1 MPLGEFRLYRICRD
15 DSRPAFNKIRGG
27 AFPAGAAVNASTYTE
42 LIAALSE
49 RAPRYETYK
58 WFGVEAPDAP
68 LEDLVKCLALSG
80 LLPEKESY
88 MLMNA
93 EGADDFA
100 LLAQLSEA
108 PANLTFVELVS
119 DRNLFQIQRML
130 WQGTAVIIALQRD
143 PTADM

>member
-1 MPLGEFRLYRICRD
+1 
-15 DSRPAFNKIRGG
+15 
-27 AFPAGAAVNASTYTE
+27 
-42 LIAALSE
+42 
-49 RAPRYETYK
+49 
-58 WFGVEAPDAP
+58 
-68 LEDLVKCLALSG
+68 
-80 LLPEKESY
+80 